1 MLTLIFSYV
10 LLLLS
15 GDSGNPLLKVDTGL
29 IIWTIITFIVLV
41 IVLGKFAW
49 KPILQALHSR
59 EQEIADSL
67 RKAEEAKK
75 DAERMMNENRI
86 AMEKASNET
95 ARLIAEGRAM
105 AEQLKNDIVSKA
117 HESAKKMLEQAKDEI
132 VREKE
137 SAMMQLRTEVADL
150 SIAVAEKILDESL
163 DSAKQ
168 KKMVDKA
175 LQQLQ
180 NN

>member
-1 MLTLIFSYV
+1 MPTFIVSLM
-10 LLLLS
+10 LLS
-15 GDSGNPLLKVDTGL
+15 GDSGNPLLKIDTGL
-29 IIWTIITFIVLV
+29 IVWTIITFVTLVL
-41 IVLGKFAW
+41 VLGKFAW
-49 KPILQALHSR
+49 KPILAALHSR
-59 EQEIADSL
+59 EQEIADAL
-67 RKAEEAKK
+67 KKAEEAKK

-105 AEQLKNDIVSKA
+105 AEQLKSDIVAKA
-117 HESAKKMLEQAKDEI
+117 NDNAKKMLDQAKEEI
-132 VREKE
+132 AREKD
-137 SAMMQLRTEVADL
+137 SAMAQLRSEVADL

-163 DSAKQ
+163 DGAKQ